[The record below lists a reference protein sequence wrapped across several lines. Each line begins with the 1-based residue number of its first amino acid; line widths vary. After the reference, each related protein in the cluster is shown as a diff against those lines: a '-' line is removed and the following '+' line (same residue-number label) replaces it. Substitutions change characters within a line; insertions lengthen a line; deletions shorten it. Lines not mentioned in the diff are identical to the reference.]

1 MKFLTNFNSFVDY
14 NFIFSHSF
22 NFNATCNDNLVTRKC
37 ILTLFNELI
46 IVLVKLENGFF
57 DSFDYQKFWKTVALI
72 VCFNSFHFSR
82 LIYRIFIISMFSSI
96 WLKKISVLLFIS
108 FLSMLIGFLKKF
120 QRLAKQNKTKATSAR
135 SPVYFIVLMLIS
147 YCHFYVTNFQITNLC
162 SIDVSFSV
170 NNNIKGP
177 SINVFFFFLNLIL
190 VFRITE
196 GCLLRLGNIKKIICS
211 HLKVVVILTI

>member
-1 MKFLTNFNSFVDY
+1 MSSSFYHSFFSIFKYRAIIFFLSLTYLHQILYKNNSSVGGNFLHGHINGHSKLLIDVTNIFNIFNSFMKFLTNFNSFVDY

-22 NFNATCNDNLVTRKC
+22 NFNATCNDNLVRRKC

-120 QRLAKQNKTKATSAR
+120 
-135 SPVYFIVLMLIS
+135 
-147 YCHFYVTNFQITNLC
+147 
-162 SIDVSFSV
+162 
-170 NNNIKGP
+170 
-177 SINVFFFFLNLIL
+177 
-190 VFRITE
+190 
-196 GCLLRLGNIKKIICS
+196 
-211 HLKVVVILTI
+211 